1 MGETPTVPDR
11 SIPRPPGNR
20 RLVPDAS
27 APIDVP
33 PPAEPDLRS
42 VKFVLDNILFIAA
55 AAISGFML
63 LWPKLGRGS
72 GDSAVSPLEATQL
85 INHRNAI
92 IVDLRDEKA
101 YAAGSLAGAR
111 HAPFA
116 ELKAK
121 VAELV
126 RFKARPVVILCQT
139 GQQSARAVTA
149 FKEGGFEEAYALA
162 GGLEA
167 WQKAGLPLVSPRDT
181 KQLPKAGPRA
191 DTPRKG
197 KSDNRSKAALAVT
210 TAAVPA
216 SADGESANDA
226 ANPTDA
232 GPVDEATTDTPP
244 SVKAV

>member
-1 MGETPTVPDR
+1 
-11 SIPRPPGNR
+11 
-20 RLVPDAS
+20 
-27 APIDVP
+27 
-33 PPAEPDLRS
+33 

-72 GDSAVSPLEATQL
+72 GDSVVSPLEATQL

-101 YAAGSLAGAR
+101 YAAGSLANAR

-116 ELKAK
+116 ELKAR

-126 RFKARPVVILCQT
+126 RFKARPVVVLCQT
-139 GQQSARAVTA
+139 GQQSGRAVAT

-162 GGLEA
+162 GGIEA

-181 KQLPKAGPRA
+181 KQLPKPGPRQGSQ

-197 KSDNRSKAALAVT
+197 KSDNRGKAPIVATLAAT
-210 TAAVPA
+210 PA
-216 SADGESANDA
+216 SADGESANDGTSPKEEGPADA
-226 ANPTDA
+226 ASTD
-232 GPVDEATTDTPP
+232 VPP